1 MTQRPPDRD
10 SAGPG
15 TGPDG
20 ISSTDDLR
28 AAVVRMLGTS
38 DDRAVER
45 RVGVSKTTVN
55 DLRNGRRRLTLKTLT
70 LIAEAYDPDRRDA
83 WLAAWHRLHPRPIP
97 APRTQPAASG
107 PTQLPEAP
115 SAEAPGVPGTPTD
128 LAGSDTRV
136 DRSGPDVPAGAEISA
151 AQNAP
156 RALPG
161 PPAQVAPRT
170 PTDQVAPTAP
180 NTPLGAAAAAPVELA
195 ESGAAQL
202 SRRTARA
209 LTGSALLAAVAA
221 VAAVAAM
228 VFVLT
233 HDDSTVVLESGGI
246 EQASPRPGD
255 GVEPPPFGPGGPG
268 APAPVGGPGPPPGP
282 GLPPPFGAPGQG
294 GAPAAGAVPGAG
306 GGGAAPASGCYG
318 LPLPTSAEIIDGPGS
333 EPGGIRVTAASYQY
347 FPAWSPSVTLGGQ
360 LDSRPADGR
369 ILVPAAW
376 ADPATTDSTPARA
389 PGTGRF
395 FPGHP
400 LELTD
405 QNCFMVQPYNIGYG
419 GYSGITTR
427 VYFMLVNLAELS
439 ALPREA
445 HQQAGLTDED
455 LARHG
460 VDILGYF
467 AVPSPR

>member
-20 ISSTDDLR
+20 ISSTDELR
-28 AAVVRMLGTS
+28 AAVVHMLGTS

-97 APRTQPAASG
+97 VPRPQPAASG
-107 PTQLPEAP
+107 PTQIPAAP
-115 SAEAPGVPGTPTD
+115 SAAVPGVPGAPTD
-128 LAGSDTRV
+128 LAGSETRV

-151 AQNAP
+151 TRNALS
-156 RALPG
+156 A
-161 PPAQVAPRT
+161 PAT
-170 PTDQVAPTAP
+170 PVEPVEP
-180 NTPLGAAAAAPVELA
+180 VEPVGAASAAPVEPA
-195 ESGAAQL
+195 EPGAAQL
-202 SRRTARA
+202 SQRTARA

-221 VAAVAAM
+221 VAAM

-233 HDDSTVVLESGGI
+233 NDDSTVVLEPGGI
-246 EQASPRPGD
+246 EQASSRPGD
-255 GVEPPPFGPGGPG
+255 GVKPLPFGPGGPG

-282 GLPPPFGAPGQG
+282 GLPPPFEASGQG

-306 GGGAAPASGCYG
+306 AGSGGAAATSGCYT
-318 LPLPTSAEIIDGPGS
+318 LPLPTTAEIIDGPES

-347 FPAWSPSVTLGGQ
+347 FPAWSPSVMLGGQ

-369 ILVPAAW
+369 ILVAAAW
-376 ADPATTDSTPARA
+376 ADPTTTDSTPARN

-405 QNCFMVQPYNIGYG
+405 QNCFMVQPYNLGYG

-427 VYFMLVNLAELS
+427 VYFMLVDLAELP

-460 VDILGYF
+460 VDVLGYF
-467 AVPSPR
+467 AIPSPR

>member
-20 ISSTDDLR
+20 VSSTDELR

-83 WLAAWHRLHPRPIP
+83 WLAAWHRLHPRPTP
-97 APRTQPAASG
+97 VPRPQPAASG
-107 PTQLPEAP
+107 PTQIPAVP
-115 SAEAPGVPGTPTD
+115 SAAVPRVPGAPTD
-128 LAGSDTRV
+128 LAGSETRV
-136 DRSGPDVPAGAEISA
+136 NRSGPDVPAGAEISA
-151 AQNAP
+151 TQNAP
-156 RALPG
+156 RTLPV
-161 PPAQVAPRT
+161 PPTQVAPRT
-170 PTDQVAPTAP
+170 PTTPTAP
-180 NTPLGAAAAAPVELA
+180 TTPVEPIGATAAVAAPAELA

-202 SRRTARA
+202 SRRTARV

-221 VAAVAAM
+221 VAAM

-233 HDDSTVVLESGGI
+233 NDDSTVVLESGGI

-255 GVEPPPFGPGGPG
+255 GVEPLPFGPGGPG

-294 GAPAAGAVPGAG
+294 GVPAAGAVPGAG
-306 GGGAAPASGCYG
+306 AAPASGCYT
-318 LPLPTSAEIIDGPGS
+318 LPLPTTAEIIDGPES
-333 EPGGIRVTAASYQY
+333 EPGDIRVTAASYQY

-376 ADPATTDSTPARA
+376 ADPTTTDSTPGRN

-427 VYFMLVNLAELS
+427 VYFMLVDLAELP